1 MSLTESCIAAI
12 VISTAT
18 AVTLPS
24 MNRARQTYTLRSAA
38 YDVAAR
44 LHFTRIS
51 AISRSCDCRVVVTS
65 ATTYVIECDQVSSG
79 SWQTI
84 EKLTVPRGITVEAN
98 ARPEFHRRGNV
109 SPAATITLRNTAG
122 AVRRV
127 IVNVN
132 GRVRLQ

>member
-12 VISTAT
+12 VITTAT

-24 MNRARQTYTLRSAA
+24 MNRARQTYILRSAA

-65 ATTYVIECDQVSSG
+65 ATTYAIECDQG

-122 AVRRV
+122 AIRRV